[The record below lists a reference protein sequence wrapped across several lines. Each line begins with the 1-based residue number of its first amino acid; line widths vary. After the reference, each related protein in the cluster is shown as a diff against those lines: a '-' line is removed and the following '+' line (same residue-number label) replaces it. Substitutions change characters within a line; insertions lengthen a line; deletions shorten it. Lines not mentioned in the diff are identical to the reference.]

1 MPNPSYWPIIVAFG
15 AALMAG
21 LVIVNPYLA
30 VIGGAITMLGV
41 YGWIFEPAGPEEHH

>member
-15 AALMAG
+15 ASLMAG

-30 VIGGAITMLGV
+30 FIGGAITMMGV